1 METRQHICS
10 SGCGKAFSRK
20 EHLARHEKTHD
31 PENLLLCQVCKREFN
46 RNDSL
51 QRHLVQI
58 HGDAYK
64 PGPSGRSKRACISCR
79 TLKTKCDGNDHC
91 TTCKK
96 KGIECRYRPENQI
109 VDGQSPAEQQ
119 TESPSGEPP
128 EPMDVDQSSMSRV
141 SSDCVSRDTAATQIH
156 EEPPRR
162 SVPDTFNLTK
172 PTGLVDWSAVKIVPD
187 KSSDENVPRPDPA
200 FARYVDAY
208 FTHFHHHW
216 TVIHRPTFNEEENT
230 LVVSSARMIG
240 AWLLGHDTLV
250 EQLLPRLCTVTSLDR
265 LYQSLSLE
273 SCQSALL
280 NIIFTLYSGNDSL
293 ISRAITLKGILI
305 SALRQVGFFKPET
318 AWIDEKS
325 GYFLPMRLVRL
336 GSRQRMASYLF
347 KIDAY
352 LSILR
357 DQPAGLLPEELHFPI
372 PSTFALY
379 NADGLHTWESRQK
392 REPIYRSQKPISKL
406 IDETVSSPKNETPL
420 LIEDIQTGLCAVQS
434 NIWKAGASSTCQ
446 MGLAVRRDTLK
457 RQLGSLKARLDNMM
471 NEFSEDVNSEQEKHL
486 ILRHYHGYEDPA
498 QLGWQNAAVARV
510 EGLFFATAMLY
521 HLCSLQ
527 LSAEL
532 RTLTNL
538 AKDRRLGPV
547 EEASNAHQQAREER
561 VTAMKVWGSSPAAR
575 WSLCHAADVLVA
587 HQNIGRYCH
596 HDRRGPTLRTLDPVA
611 NIALSLAGLV
621 IWAYCTLNIQ
631 GCHMCMPGSAAI
643 IELTRWS
650 APGVHYEEKDTWIEE
665 GKGCRVQLQGTQ
677 LCSCNVE
684 FLMALF
690 QTPLP
695 DTWTAADAIAP
706 GVFQS
711 TS

>member
-1 METRQHICS
+1 MAMTI
-10 SGCGKAFSRK
+10 
-20 EHLARHEKTHD
+20 
-31 PENLLLCQVCKREFN
+31 
-46 RNDSL
+46 
-51 QRHLVQI
+51 
-58 HGDAYK
+58 
-64 PGPSGRSKRACISCR
+64 
-79 TLKTKCDGNDHC
+79 
-91 TTCKK
+91 
-96 KGIECRYRPENQI
+96 
-109 VDGQSPAEQQ
+109 SPAEQQ

-240 AWLLGHDTLV
+240 AWLLESFATYLFVAFALTDGLV
-250 EQLLPRLCTVTSLDR
+250 RRARYTSGTA
-265 LYQSLSLE
+265 
-273 SCQSALL
+273 SA
-280 NIIFTLYSGNDSL
+280 T
-293 ISRAITLKGILI
+293 A
-305 SALRQVGFFKPET
+305 VGFFKPET

-372 PSTFALY
+372 PR
-379 NADGLHTWESRQK
+379 ESRQK

-587 HQNIGRYCH
+587 HQNIAGVPIILVPNRN
-596 HDRRGPTLRTLDPVA
+596 LD
-611 NIALSLAGLV
+611 
-621 IWAYCTLNIQ
+621 
-631 GCHMCMPGSAAI
+631 
-643 IELTRWS
+643 
-650 APGVHYEEKDTWIEE
+650 
-665 GKGCRVQLQGTQ
+665 
-677 LCSCNVE
+677 
-684 FLMALF
+684 
-690 QTPLP
+690 QTTP
-695 DTWTAADAIAP
+695 DTDRP
-706 GVFQS
+706 S
-711 TS
+711 